1 MGRFQKCSKC
11 VLALTGVCVSVFFA
25 GVVLLIVGF
34 INYMSESTPPPYMW
48 SLNLCQSTTNK
59 SHWVGYPVGVDSKCP
74 VGELG
79 NGVEQEFFVDKNILG
94 ESIPYSVMV
103 YVTNKVNGSVW
114 LNHFQGDEVHVF
126 GIFKT
131 NLDTYAKTEFA
142 FCGGKSMNIF
152 RNGPLNEDDGDYIT
166 ETCQDVNHGCIY
178 EPARSLTSYDFRDGP
193 GGEQIL
199 HMKEIGD
206 GSYFKASADLNIPID
221 ATGSNK
227 IDFVPEVYIEYRVAG
242 RGPEQDMGL
251 ILLIIGG
258 VLADLMPAT
267 LYFLL
272 QKYYYKNDENKH
284 NQEDTGIPLME
295 LDDK

>member
-11 VLALTGVCVSVFFA
+11 VLALVGVCVSVFIV

-34 INYMSESTPPPYMW
+34 LNYMSESTPPPYMW
-48 SLNLCQSTTNK
+48 SLNLCPSTVKNQ
-59 SHWVGYPVGVDSKCP
+59 WVGFPVGVNSKCEEIIA
-74 VGELG
+74 GEG
-79 NGVEQEFFVDKNILG
+79 AEQTFIVNKNVLG

-114 LNHFQGDEVHVF
+114 LNHFQGEDHVF

-131 NLDTYAKTEFA
+131 DLDTYTKTEFA
-142 FCGGKSMNIF
+142 YCGGKSMTIF
-152 RNGPLNEDDGDYIT
+152 RDGPINEDDGDYVT
-166 ETCQDVNHGCIY
+166 ETCQDVKHGCIY
-178 EPARSLTSYDFRDGP
+178 EPARSLTSYDLRDGP

-199 HMKEIGD
+199 HMKEVGE
-206 GSYFKASADLNIPID
+206 GSYFKVSAVVNIPTN
-221 ATGSNK
+221 ATGSNNV
-227 IDFVPEVYIEYRVAG
+227 DFVPEVYIEYRVAG

-284 NQEDTGIPLME
+284 NHEDIGIPLME
-295 LDDK
+295 LDEK

>member
-1 MGRFQKCSKC
+1 MGRFQRCSKC
-11 VLALTGVCVSVFFA
+11 VIAITGICVSVFIV

-48 SLNLCQSTTNK
+48 SLSLCQLEDKNQ
-59 SHWVGYPVGVDSKCP
+59 WVGYPIGVGDKCP
-74 VGELG
+74 EDYVGEG
-79 NGVEQEFFVDKNILG
+79 AEQEFIVNKNVLG

-103 YVTNKVNGSVW
+103 YITNKVNGSVW
-114 LNHFQGDEVHVF
+114 LNHYQGDTHVF

-131 NLDTYAKTEFA
+131 DLDTYPKTEFA
-142 FCGGKSMNIF
+142 YCGGKTMTIF

-166 ETCQDVNHGCIY
+166 ETCQDSNSGCVY
-178 EPARSLTSYDFRDGP
+178 EPARSLTSYDLKDGP

-199 HMKEIGD
+199 HMKEVKE
-206 GSYFKASADLNIPID
+206 GSYFRVSAVINIPSD

-227 IDFVPEVYIEYRVAG
+227 NDFVPEVYIEYRVAG

-272 QKYYYKNDENKH
+272 QKYYYKNDENSH
-284 NQEDTGIPLME
+284 NQEDIGIPLME